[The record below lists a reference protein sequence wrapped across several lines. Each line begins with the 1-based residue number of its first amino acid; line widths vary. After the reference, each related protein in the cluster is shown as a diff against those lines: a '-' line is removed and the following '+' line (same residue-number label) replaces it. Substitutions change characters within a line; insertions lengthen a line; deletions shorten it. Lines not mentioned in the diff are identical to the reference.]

1 MRIVGSISGASDNV
15 SVTKYFALDDAI
27 RVKHLGEK
35 YDVSD
40 KKFNTW
46 FYNNISYVNVQQHEA
61 GQTTFETL
69 TEHFLKIGDRVDII
83 YKDTK
88 GLIIELSLIHI

>member
-1 MRIVGSISGASDNV
+1 MHSDNV
-15 SVTKYFALDDAI
+15 NNTKYFDIDDSI

-46 FYNNISYVNVQQHEA
+46 FYNNLSYVECS
-61 GQTTFETL
+61 TTSSGTNNF
-69 TEHFLKIGDRVDII
+69 
-83 YKDTK
+83 
-88 GLIIELSLIHI
+88 